1 MTLPDQEILNSLVAR
16 VFRIED
22 VTTGDPRKQFIAR
35 YRGQLHVSDS
45 AAAYDQLAAALRP
58 YEITPLFREEKEGQ
72 TVLLVPGVL
81 RPRPSNPLYNLLFFL
96 VTLLSVLFTGAAMVS
111 AGPANA
117 SFLSQLKD
125 SLFHIWRGW
134 PFAASLMAI
143 LVAHEF
149 GHYLAGRYHKTAV
162 SLPYFLPIPYPLSLL
177 GTLGAFIQMK
187 EPPKNKRILL
197 DIGLAGPLAGLV
209 VAIPVLLYG
218 LSLSKVAPLT
228 GSGALL
234 EGNSILY
241 LLAKYA
247 VFGKLLPAPTSYH
260 GLSPLV
266 YWVRYLFTGQPL
278 PLGGLD
284 VNLDPIAW
292 AGWAGLLV
300 TALNLI
306 PAGTLDGGHIVNVLG
321 GVRARRL
328 FPIILIVLVGM
339 GFFWEGWWL
348 WALLLLWLG
357 RVYAEPLDQITPLD
371 NRRRAL
377 AVLAIVIFV
386 LVFIPVPLVA
396 YG

>member
-1 MTLPDQEILNSLVAR
+1 MTLPDQEVLNSMVAR
-16 VFRIED
+16 VFRIDD

-45 AAAYDQLAAALRP
+45 ATAYDQLAAALRP
-58 YEITPLFREEKEGQ
+58 YEITPLFREEGGRQ
-72 TVLLVPGVL
+72 VIILIPGVL
-81 RPRPSNPLYNLLFFL
+81 RPRLSNPIYNLLFFL
-96 VTLLSVLFTGAAMVS
+96 ATLFSVLFTGAAMEPGS
-111 AGPANA
+111 AANA
-117 SFLSQLKD
+117 SFLFQLKD

-209 VAIPVLLYG
+209 VAIPVLWLG
-218 LSLSKVAPLT
+218 LSLSSTVPLT
-228 GSGALL
+228 GSGLL

-247 VFGKLLPAPTSYH
+247 VFGKLLPAPISYH

-266 YWVRYLFTGQPL
+266 YWVRYLFTSQPL

-284 VNLDPIAW
+284 VNLNPIAW

-328 FPIILIVLVGM
+328 FPFILVILVGM

-371 NRRRAL
+371 GRRRAL
-377 AVLAIVIFV
+377 AILAIVIFV

>member
-58 YEITPLFREEKEGQ
+58 YEITPLCREEKEGQ

>member
-22 VTTGDPRKQFIAR
+22 VTTGDPHKQFIAR

-58 YEITPLFREEKEGQ
+58 YEITPLFREENGGQ

-96 VTLLSVLFTGAAMVS
+96 VTLLSVLFTGAAMES

-117 SFLSQLKD
+117 SFLYQLKD

-228 GSGALL
+228 GSGAIL
-234 EGNSILY
+234 EGNSIMY

-284 VNLDPIAW
+284 VNLDSVAW